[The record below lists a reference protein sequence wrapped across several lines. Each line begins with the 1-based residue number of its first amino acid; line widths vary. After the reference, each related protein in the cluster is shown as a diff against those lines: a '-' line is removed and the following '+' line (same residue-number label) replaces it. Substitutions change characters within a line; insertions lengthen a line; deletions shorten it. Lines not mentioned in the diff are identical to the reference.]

1 MWKEFISAKV
11 NTQLTDA
18 IFISAERLSI
28 SLPPTPDHIK
38 SEVEDKK
45 TLATDDEEEE
55 EEEQEEQE
63 ELQEEEEET
72 SEDVEVD
79 VEGCGSE
86 SDAERKRMRNGRKLQ
101 FTESCSNSDSGEDSD
116 MRDAETP
123 IISNKDTTKEACNCI
138 ELLNTE
144 CHLETKDLWDKFH
157 DLGTEMI
164 ITKTGRWV
172 F

>member
-1 MWKEFISAKV
+1 MYFRPVAG
-11 NTQLTDA
+11 
-18 IFISAERLSI
+18 RLSI
-28 SLPPTPDHIK
+28 SLPTTPEHMKLEMDEKK
-38 SEVEDKK
+38 SPMSTAVEEEE
-45 TLATDDEEEE
+45 EEEE

-63 ELQEEEEET
+63 EEEEET

-86 SDAERKRMRNGRKLQ
+86 SDAERKRAARNGRKPHQ
-101 FTESCSNSDSGEDSD
+101 FSESGSNSESEADSD
-116 MRDAETP
+116 IRDAETP
-123 IISNKDTTKEACNCI
+123 VTSAKETTKEACNCI

-164 ITKTGRWV
+164 ITKTGR
-172 F
+172 